1 MQKAKLLKGTGILL
15 SEDFPKRIKEKRSQL
30 LKFAKEVSTS
40 STIFKIFCFYI
51 IHIILLILFILCS
64 VHIFLFL
71 LFLYSIYHKLLQSL
85 KLKTEYGNETQF
97 HEWSFVIN
105 NIFVKK
111 CYFMWFLFII
121 FLFSISSIKIY
132 ANALSDNMKTVELED
147 NIKAIITQI

>member
-97 HEWSFVIN
+97 RKPSFMIVVWQFWIYQ
-105 NIFVKK
+105 
-111 CYFMWFLFII
+111 YFCQELLFNG
-121 FLFSISSIKIY
+121 FT
-132 ANALSDNMKTVELED
+132 ANANAYTPK
-147 NIKAIITQI
+147 